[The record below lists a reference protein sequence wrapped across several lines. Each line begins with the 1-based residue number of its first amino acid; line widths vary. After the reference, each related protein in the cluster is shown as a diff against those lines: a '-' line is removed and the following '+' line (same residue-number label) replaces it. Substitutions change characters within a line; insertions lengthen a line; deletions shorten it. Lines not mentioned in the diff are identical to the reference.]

1 MWFPMNTRERFHAVM
16 NFQPVDRLPMIE
28 WAVWWD
34 KTIGRWAGE
43 GLAAGTDRYALY
55 DHFGLDMYRQQWL
68 HPILNTAPAPSHH
81 GAGIC
86 VDEKSYDALGPWL
99 HPRGANLPFNRREWE
114 CWTRGQQRGECV
126 NWITFEGFFWFPRVL
141 LGIERHLY
149 AFYDQP
155 GLMRR
160 MNDELAA
167 WMLDTLDAV
176 CAVGTPDF
184 MTFAEDMSY
193 NHGPMLS
200 KELFDEF
207 CAPYYHRVIPE
218 FKRRGIRVFIDSDGD
233 VTNAVDWF
241 ANAGIEGILPLER
254 QAGVDLQKLRA
265 RQPSMRFIGHYDK
278 MVMPHGEAAMRAEFE
293 RLLPMMRQ
301 GGFIPS
307 VDHQTPPGVSLEN
320 YRVYLRLLRE
330 YAGKGAQTNKIYK

>member
-1 MWFPMNTRERFHAVM
+1 MTTRERFHALM
-16 NFQPVDRLPMIE
+16 DFKPVDRLPMIE
-28 WAVWWD
+28 WASWWD
-34 KTIGRWAGE
+34 KTTQRWVAE
-43 GLAAGTDRYALY
+43 GLAVKPDRYPLY
-55 DHFGLDMYRQQWL
+55 EHFGLDMYRQTWL
-68 HPILNTAPAPSHH
+68 SSLYYHHTTPKAPHH
-81 GAGIC
+81 GAGLC
-86 VDEKSYDALGPWL
+86 HDEASYEALMPWL
-99 HPRGANLPFNRREWE
+99 WPRGEKLNLDWNMWRD
-114 CWTRGQQRGECV
+114 WTREQQQGDCV
-126 NWITFEGFFWFPRVL
+126 NWITLNGFFWFPRVL

-155 GLMRR
+155 ELMHR
-160 MNDELAA
+160 MNDENVA
-167 WMLDTLDAV
+167 WILDTLDAL

-207 CAPYYHRVIPE
+207 CAPYYRRVVPE

-233 VTNAVDWF
+233 VSEAVDWF
-241 ANAGIEGILPLER
+241 AGVGIEGILPLER
-254 QAGVDLQKLRA
+254 QAGVDLGVLRA
-265 RQPSMRFIGHYDK
+265 KQPDMRFIGHYDK

-320 YRVYLRLLRE
+320 YHIYLRLLRE
-330 YAGKGAQTNKIYK
+330 YAGKCGAV